1 MRSWC
6 NPARSSRGM
15 SKAYNSTSYSG
26 MHIGVL
32 LTGENR
38 PFNRSSDKQV
48 RLAAR
53 DRGETEIY
61 AQGSN
66 ERTGKDGG
74 TGGGEPDNRGRRR
87 RERQRVSARTREG
100 EQIIEG
106 GRGGH
111 LLRSC

>member
-1 MRSWC
+1 
-6 NPARSSRGM
+6 
-15 SKAYNSTSYSG
+15 

-53 DRGETEIY
+53 DRSETEIY

-74 TGGGEPDNRGRRR
+74 TEGEGSQITVDGGGGNDREYPLE
-87 RERQRVSARTREG
+87 RERESK
-100 EQIIEG
+100 
-106 GRGGH
+106 
-111 LLRSC
+111 

>member
-1 MRSWC
+1 
-6 NPARSSRGM
+6 
-15 SKAYNSTSYSG
+15 

-74 TGGGEPDNRGRRR
+74 TGEGSQITVDGGGGNDREYPLE
-87 RERQRVSARTREG
+87 RERESK
-100 EQIIEG
+100 
-106 GRGGH
+106 
-111 LLRSC
+111 